1 MPQLNQLALV
11 AYSQFFWL
19 AVVLGLIYFVIGKGM
34 LPKIQSTVDARDKSI
49 ADDLAAAD
57 AARTEADAVEEA
69 YRARMDASR
78 GEAAKLTAKAKADSA
93 ATTEKIWRNRRLAR
107 RPAGR
112 GARPHP
118 QRTRCGGQGYR
129 RRRGRAGEG
138 YRRQG
143 RQAGRQPRRFG
154 QSGEDGD
161 EQCLTCYW
169 PPSRRMAKLLRSR
182 PCLAS

>member
-69 YRARMDASR
+69 YRLVMNASR

-93 ATTEKIWRNRRLAR
+93 ATTEKKLGEIDASLDARLVEAHGRILKAR
-107 RPAGR
+107 SA
-112 GARPHP
+112 AVKDI
-118 QRTRCGGQGYR
+118 
-129 RRRGRAGEG
+129 EG
-138 YRRQG
+138 V
-143 RQAGRQPRRFG
+143 AA
-154 QSGEDGD
+154 ELAKDIAAKI
-161 EQCLTCYW
+161 
-169 PPSRRMAKLLRSR
+169 AKLDVS
-182 PCLAS
+182 LADSAKAVKMVMTNA